1 MTLYFW
7 DAERIDTEPMSIFNS
22 MAFYIYGLVDIWKI
36 LPYNVRRSYSRVEK
50 CCNCSKFYHIIAL
63 ALYSAMLPS
72 SLYIGQHYKLPTQ
85 CDETKFHLE
94 KMQNDF
100 LIWSTST

>member
-1 MTLYFW
+1 
-7 DAERIDTEPMSIFNS
+7 

-94 KMQNDF
+94 KMQNDI
-100 LIWSTST
+100 LI